1 MTGRI
6 CGTGSYVPARIVEN
20 EELANLVDTNDAWIR
35 ERTGIARRHLAEQE
49 TTSYMAAMAAK
60 RALAQAGMLAEEVD
74 LILVATSTPETVF
87 PCTACEVQREI
98 QAEHAAG
105 FDLNAACSG
114 FLFALQTAQAYIR
127 AGIYRTALVIGAD
140 SMSHVVDWRERSTC
154 ILFGDGAGAVVL
166 RAEEG
171 GMFVQAAHSD
181 GRKGAVLT
189 GYSRHRK
196 DWDAPGREKD
206 AYIQMDGQSVFKFA
220 VRRVPEIVEELLQK
234 AQTEKEEISYF
245 FLHQANQRIIEAA
258 AKRTGVDISR
268 FPMNLQEYGNTS
280 AASIPIL
287 LDEWN
292 KKGLLK
298 KGDKLVL
305 AGFGAG
311 LSWAG
316 SLLEW

>member
-140 SMSHVVDWRERSTC
+140 SMSHVVDWRDRSTC

-189 GYSRHRK
+189 VTAKTGMLRGGRRTPIFRWMDRAYLNLQSEESRRSWRNCCRRHR
-196 DWDAPGREKD
+196 
-206 AYIQMDGQSVFKFA
+206 
-220 VRRVPEIVEELLQK
+220 QK
-234 AQTEKEEISYF
+234 RKR
-245 FLHQANQRIIEAA
+245 FL
-258 AKRTGVDISR
+258 
-268 FPMNLQEYGNTS
+268 TS
-280 AASIPIL
+280 FCIRPIR
-287 LDEWN
+287 
-292 KKGLLK
+292 
-298 KGDKLVL
+298 
-305 AGFGAG
+305 
-311 LSWAG
+311 G
-316 SLLEW
+316 SLKQRRSGSGQNFPDFR

>member
-127 AGIYRTALVIGAD
+127 AGIYQTALVIGAD
-140 SMSHVVDWRERSTC
+140 SMSHVVDWRDRSTC

-196 DWDAPGREKD
+196 DWDAPGRRRTPIFRWMD
-206 AYIQMDGQSVFKFA
+206 RAY
-220 VRRVPEIVEELLQK
+220 L
-234 AQTEKEEISYF
+234 
-245 FLHQANQRIIEAA
+245 
-258 AKRTGVDISR
+258 
-268 FPMNLQEYGNTS
+268 NLQSGGCRKLWKS
-280 AASIPIL
+280 C
-287 LDEWN
+287 
-292 KKGLLK
+292 LK
-298 KGDKLVL
+298 KPRSKKKK
-305 AGFGAG
+305 FRI
-311 LSWAG
+311 SFYIRRTEG
-316 SLLEW
+316 SLRLRQSGPEWIFRDFP

>member
-140 SMSHVVDWRERSTC
+140 SMSHVVDWRDRSTC

-171 GMFVQAAHSD
+171 GDVCPGGTFGWKKRSCADRIQPSQKRLGCSGAGEGRLYSD
-181 GRKGAVLT
+181 G
-189 GYSRHRK
+189 
-196 DWDAPGREKD
+196 W
-206 AYIQMDGQSVFKFA
+206 
-220 VRRVPEIVEELLQK
+220 
-234 AQTEKEEISYF
+234 TE
-245 FLHQANQRIIEAA
+245 RI
-258 AKRTGVDISR
+258 
-268 FPMNLQEYGNTS
+268 
-280 AASIPIL
+280 
-287 LDEWN
+287 
-292 KKGLLK
+292 
-298 KGDKLVL
+298 
-305 AGFGAG
+305 
-311 LSWAG
+311 
-316 SLLEW
+316 